1 MISIMEVI
9 MRMAGILAVGAFTV
23 AGVACVTTKDP
34 TQNPSLAEPSAT
46 ALEPT
51 LDPSD
56 RSDDATASQPQVGP
70 YLLIAP
76 DSADIDDES
85 GALEVEFSVPCSSL
99 QLDRVVVFGGRD
111 AKTPARVGLIY
122 AESECKKGK
131 VQRFERS
138 IAPGMTEYGA
148 LANMDQPRVKVMA
161 MNDFQLVPA
170 TSVIIEPEKL
180 ATVSYSAS
188 CSTVLDPSIITAWDP
203 RTKTLAAA
211 VLYPKTA
218 CKPAASQVHQLKFA
232 SDSDE
237 YQTLGGG
244 EKDLS
249 LRPMW
254 IK

>member
-1 MISIMEVI
+1 
-9 MRMAGILAVGAFTV
+9 MAASFV
-23 AGVACVTTKDP
+23 ASTSCVTTKDP
-34 TQNPSLAEPSAT
+34 SQHPGPAEPSAS

-51 LDPSD
+51 LDAAD
-56 RSDDATASQPQVGP
+56 RTDDALAQQPQVGP
-70 YLLIAP
+70 YMLIAP

-85 GALEVEFSVPCSSL
+85 GALEVEFSAPCSSL

-111 AKTPARVGLIY
+111 AKTPARIGLIY

-148 LANMDQPRVKVMA
+148 LANMEQPKVKVMA
-161 MNDFQLVPA
+161 LNDFQLVPA

-188 CSTVLDPSIITAWDP
+188 CSTVSDSSIVTAWDP
-203 RTKTLAAA
+203 RTKTMAAA
-211 VLYPKTA
+211 VLFPKTS
-218 CKPAASQVHQLKFA
+218 CKSAAAQVHQLKFA
-232 SDSDE
+232 ADSDE